1 MNRHSLLRQ
10 LRRPGDFLVRSE
22 WPVLAAAA
30 LAVAFGWWMQWSVA
44 GPGRM
49 PSSHTIRVA
58 AAAAAVFA
66 ALLIPARRWR
76 EHAFLFYGLGVAGLV
91 LVLATGRATNSAR
104 SWIDLFGGFKLQ
116 PSEFMKIGLLLALA
130 KWFAGRPRPQRFED
144 LVVPG
149 ALTLLPVALVLM
161 QPDLGTAITFAPML
175 LAMAWVAGAGWRLL
189 RWLVLLPLV
198 LAPLAL
204 LAVQDYQRERVE
216 VWLQQDSLTEEQ
228 KKAEGYQIWHSKMA
242 VGTGGLTGFGWGKGP
257 ENRYDLL
264 PERHNDF
271 IFPVIAEELGLAG
284 ASAFLALYAAI
295 GLLAL
300 RGAIRHRDP
309 FTRFVIAG
317 VGIHFLDHLLLNV
330 GVTLGLIPTTGLPLP
345 MVSFGGSAMMASGA
359 AVGIALVMSADRQPV
374 FGDRAFED

>member
-1 MNRHSLLRQ
+1 MSRSALVRQ
-10 LRRPGDFLVRSE
+10 LRRPGEFLARSE
-22 WPVLAAAA
+22 WPVLAVAA
-30 LAVAFGWWMQWSVA
+30 LAVAFGWVVQWSIA
-44 GPGRM
+44 GPGRT

-58 AAAAAVFA
+58 AAAAAVLA

-76 EHAFLFYGLGVAGLV
+76 DHAFLFYGLGVAGLV
-91 LVLATGRATNSAR
+91 LVLFTGRATNSAR
-104 SWIDLFGGFKLQ
+104 SWIDLAGGFKLQ
-116 PSEFMKIGLLLALA
+116 PSEFMKIGVLLALA
-130 KWFAGRPRPQRFED
+130 KWFAGRKRPQRFEE

-149 ALTLLPVALVLM
+149 ALVALPVALVLA
-161 QPDLGTAITFAPML
+161 QPDLGTAITFGPMF
-175 LAMAWVAGAGWRLL
+175 LAMCWIAGAPWRLL
-189 RWLVLLPLV
+189 RWVVLVPLV
-198 LAPLAL
+198 LAPVAL
-204 LAVQDYQRERVE
+204 MAVQDYQRERVE

-284 ASAFLALYAAI
+284 AAGFLALYAAI

-309 FTRFVIAG
+309 FTRFIVAG
-317 VGIHFLDHLLLNV
+317 VGVHFLNHLLLNV

-359 AVGIALVMSADRQPV
+359 AIGLLLVMSADRQPV